1 MLRCTLTRLSLALL
15 FGLPVTPLAA
25 QAPARW
31 TLSAELRIG
40 IYKDA
45 AARFA
50 DAQPADY
57 EMQVVKLT
65 EEERSAILATLYGA
79 LERRGT
85 YPDATKRDPDPEK
98 ITEAK

>member
-1 MLRCTLTRLSLALL
+1 MALL
-15 FGLPVTPLAA
+15 VSK
-25 QAPARW
+25 
-31 TLSAELRIG
+31 TLSSGYNATYARIVSTPSIRFDGPTAELRIG

-45 AARFA
+45 PARFA

-57 EMQVVKLT
+57 EMQVVQLT
-65 EEERSAILATLYGA
+65 EDERSAILATLYSA
-79 LERRGT
+79 LDRLGT